1 MKATLEFN
9 LDNSK
14 DEIAYTMFVNT
25 MCVKAKN
32 NNNMKSNQVWIKNNL
47 HNNNLDYDYDVIQKD
62 KKYELKYS
70 NSSDWSE
77 NIVGNI
83 CAKLKD
89 DGNGVKIK
97 VGDKKIKLSYNEVR
111 ELKCLLL
118 AENDEHIE
126 IRETNTIKM
135 LK

>member
-14 DEIAYTMFVNT
+14 DEIAYTMCVNT

-62 KKYELKYS
+62 KKYEL
-70 NSSDWSE
+70 
-77 NIVGNI
+77 
-83 CAKLKD
+83 
-89 DGNGVKIK
+89 
-97 VGDKKIKLSYNEVR
+97 
-111 ELKCLLL
+111 
-118 AENDEHIE
+118 
-126 IRETNTIKM
+126 T
-135 LK
+135 